1 MLDRPRYLPL
11 VWAAACLVGFG
22 LLTLLVTQ
30 DRAPLDPVDLWG
42 RQAEAWADDIPWLVA
57 ILRVVEHLFATVGM
71 AVLTAVTAVWLLWKK
86 QPRAAAYTVVVML
99 VTSLV
104 TTGVKLTV
112 GRVRPAWQDSIDLLS
127 TRSFPSGHA
136 SSMAA
141 FAGVMVVLAWIFLR
155 RSSARQ
161 AVYVAAAAFVVVGC
175 LDRVLLGRHYPT
187 DVIAGTL
194 LGAGVA
200 LLALGLFDPQPRP
213 QSRGDRP
220 LLATV
225 PTDRKLAVVLNP
237 SKVEDPGQFR
247 SIVTA
252 MAQEAGWSSPT
263 WHYTTVED
271 PGTGMAHAAAVDGAD
286 LVMVCGGDGTVREVC
301 AELAGTGIPVG
312 IIPAG
317 TGNLL
322 ARNLDIPL
330 YIRSA
335 IDVALNGQDR
345 AVDLVAVSGDG
356 FEDSH
361 FMVMAGMGFDAAI
374 MEGVNEEFKQKVGWF
389 AYVVSGL
396 KSLMFPAVKVEVSVD
411 GGEPTTHR
419 ARTVLVGNVGYLQA
433 GMPLLPD
440 ARIDDGKLDV
450 VLLHPRRFL
459 SWIPL
464 AARVLS
470 KSTQT
475 DDLINRMTGAS
486 VTVRA
491 ATDVPRQLD
500 GDSIGPGK
508 ELRMECIHGRLLVR
522 VPR

>member
-22 LLTLLVTQ
+22 LLTVLVTQ

-57 ILRVVEHLFATVGM
+57 ALRVVEHLFATIGM
-71 AVLTAVTAVWLLWKK
+71 TVLTAVTAVWLLWKK

-220 LLATV
+220 LLTTV
-225 PTDRKLAVVLNP
+225 PTDRQLAVVLNP

-247 SIVTA
+247 SIVSA
-252 MAQEAGWSSPT
+252 MAQEAGWGSPT
-263 WHYTTVED
+263 WHSTTVED
-271 PGTGMAHAAAVDGAD
+271 PGTGMAHAAAVEGAD
-286 LVMVCGGDGTVREVC
+286 LVIVCGGDGTVREVC

-356 FEDSH
+356 FVRRRLGCPRRLRDPRPAQDSTYHHHRGSRDPDRRED
-361 FMVMAGMGFDAAI
+361 GAARDP
-374 MEGVNEEFKQKVGWF
+374 
-389 AYVVSGL
+389 ACLLVSAHAATV
-396 KSLMFPAVKVEVSVD
+396 PAAPS
-411 GGEPTTHR
+411 PCHRALPAPQTAHPALR
-419 ARTVLVGNVGYLQA
+419 ARTNRPPGTPCPHKPPTGHFVHATGPRSEDRGPVG
-433 GMPLLPD
+433 
-440 ARIDDGKLDV
+440 
-450 VLLHPRRFL
+450 VLLGRHTFCGTGSPVRMT
-459 SWIPL
+459 SWPFAVCL
-464 AARVLS
+464 AAEGTRS
-470 KSTQT
+470 PS
-475 DDLINRMTGAS
+475 NS
-486 VTVRA
+486 
-491 ATDVPRQLD
+491 
-500 GDSIGPGK
+500 S
-508 ELRMECIHGRLLVR
+508 H
-522 VPR
+522 